1 MGRRR
6 IGNKGVA
13 LIIVLLLALLSAHF
27 TGWNRTA
34 RSRVELLL
42 RDALTPLESGVN
54 IVLSGGESLFHVF
67 LHGRELEEE
76 NRKLRQELEAWMEKC
91 NLLEEYRQEN
101 IRLRQLVG
109 FQEEL
114 ADAYTMLPAR
124 VIARNPSNWYRT
136 LTINR
141 GRLHGV
147 QPDMAVITPRGI
159 VGRVTAAAE
168 RSSEVLLV
176 LDPEGAVA
184 GMVQNSRYPGIVEGS
199 VSDQGYLQMIHLP
212 YDSPVRENQTVIT
225 SGLGG
230 IFPKGLRIGFIT
242 EIIVEPNGL
251 MKKAL
256 IQPFVDFDR
265 LEEVLVVIGEK
276 GGS

>member
-1 MGRRR
+1 M
-6 IGNKGVA
+6 A

-124 VIARNPSNWYRT
+124 VIARTPA
-136 LTINR
+136 I
-141 GRLHGV
+141 GIH
-147 QPDMAVITPRGI
+147 PD
-159 VGRVTAAAE
+159 
-168 RSSEVLLV
+168 
-176 LDPEGAVA
+176 
-184 GMVQNSRYPGIVEGS
+184 
-199 VSDQGYLQMIHLP
+199 H
-212 YDSPVRENQTVIT
+212 
-225 SGLGG
+225 
-230 IFPKGLRIGFIT
+230 
-242 EIIVEPNGL
+242 
-251 MKKAL
+251 
-256 IQPFVDFDR
+256 
-265 LEEVLVVIGEK
+265 
-276 GGS
+276 

>member
-1 MGRRR
+1 M
-6 IGNKGVA
+6 A

-27 TGWNRTA
+27 TAGITA

-141 GRLHGV
+141 AGSMSAAGYGCDH
-147 QPDMAVITPRGI
+147 ARG
-159 VGRVTAAAE
+159 
-168 RSSEVLLV
+168 
-176 LDPEGAVA
+176 
-184 GMVQNSRYPGIVEGS
+184 
-199 VSDQGYLQMIHLP
+199 
-212 YDSPVRENQTVIT
+212 
-225 SGLGG
+225 
-230 IFPKGLRIGFIT
+230 
-242 EIIVEPNGL
+242 
-251 MKKAL
+251 
-256 IQPFVDFDR
+256 
-265 LEEVLVVIGEK
+265 
-276 GGS
+276 

>member
-1 MGRRR
+1 
-6 IGNKGVA
+6 
-13 LIIVLLLALLSAHF
+13 
-27 TGWNRTA
+27 
-34 RSRVELLL
+34 
-42 RDALTPLESGVN
+42 
-54 IVLSGGESLFHVF
+54 
-67 LHGRELEEE
+67 
-76 NRKLRQELEAWMEKC
+76 
-91 NLLEEYRQEN
+91 
-101 IRLRQLVG
+101 
-109 FQEEL
+109 
-114 ADAYTMLPAR
+114 
-124 VIARNPSNWYRT
+124 
-136 LTINR
+136 
-141 GRLHGV
+141 
-147 QPDMAVITPRGI
+147 MAVITPRGI

-184 GMVQNSRYPGIVEGS
+184 GMVRNSRYPGIVEGS

-212 YDSPVRENQTVIT
+212 YDSQVRENQTVIT